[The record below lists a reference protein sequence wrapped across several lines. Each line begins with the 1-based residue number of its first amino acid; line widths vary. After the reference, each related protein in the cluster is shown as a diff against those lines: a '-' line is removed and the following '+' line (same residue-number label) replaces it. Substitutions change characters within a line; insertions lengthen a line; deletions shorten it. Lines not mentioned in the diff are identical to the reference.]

1 MIGQLINKFDALP
14 EEKCNVGTFNKMFGN
29 LLEDDNETSIEIGDI
44 ITGGRREILVGNKP
58 RIVELRDIKE
68 PIEKA
73 SLYNFD
79 YRYEIDL
86 AGKTVKF
93 DSLAEMG
100 ETLGFSANWLSQK
113 FSKFDKSKESV
124 EIEHLGHTVRK
135 IIAKKTIKKCLVK
148 KEKVVRS
155 EISKVYFKNKAYYT
169 LTSPEGVAAC
179 YKDIYDILKHFKVSH
194 KSFML
199 KMDENRCGDFRG
211 YNITYTLFTKDQ
223 KKRITKLMK
232 DGFNGKN

>member
-44 ITGGRREILVGNKP
+44 ITGGRREILVGDKP
-58 RIVELRDIKE
+58 RIVELRDIKQPTE
-68 PIEKA
+68 IA
-73 SLYNFD
+73 SQFNFD

-86 AGKTVKF
+86 DGKTLKF
-93 DSLAEMG
+93 DSLTEMG
-100 ETLGFSANWLSQK
+100 ESLGFSGNWLSNK
-113 FSKFDKSKESV
+113 FSKFDKSKKIV
-124 EIEHLGHTVRK
+124 EIKHLGHTVRK
-135 IIAKKTIKKCLVK
+135 IIAKKTVKKCLVK
-148 KEKVVRS
+148 KEKVIRS

-169 LTSPEGVAAC
+169 LTSPEGVSVC

-199 KMDENRCGDFRG
+199 KMDENRCGEFRG
-211 YNITYTLFTKDQ
+211 YNITYTLFTKEQ

-232 DGFNGKN
+232 DGFNGKD

>member
-1 MIGQLINKFDALP
+1 MIGQLINKFDASP
-14 EEKCNVGTFNKMFGN
+14 EEKCNVGTFNEMFGN
-29 LLEDDNETSIEIGDI
+29 LLDDDNETSIEIGDI
-44 ITGGRREILVGNKP
+44 ITGGRREILVGNAP

-86 AGKTVKF
+86 AGETIKF

-113 FSKFDKSKESV
+113 FSKFDKSKKSV
-124 EIEHLGHTVRK
+124 EIEHLGHIVRK
-135 IIAKKTIKKCLVK
+135 IIAKKTVKKCLVK